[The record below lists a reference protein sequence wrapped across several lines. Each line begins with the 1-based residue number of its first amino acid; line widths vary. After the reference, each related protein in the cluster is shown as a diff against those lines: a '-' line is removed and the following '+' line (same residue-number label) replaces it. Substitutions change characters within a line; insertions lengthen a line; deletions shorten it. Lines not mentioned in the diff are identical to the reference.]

1 MIRSAAAVLSLALVA
16 LGACSS
22 GETEEAPMAE
32 TVASAVPAEIKA
44 IAAVAQKYSDVKAA
58 EAAGYMA
65 DPSGMCV
72 DAAMEGQPAELGAMG
87 IHYFRADLLGITSMP
102 KPGERVAGTGTH
114 TDFNDPGIL
123 IYEPQADGSL
133 QLVAVENLVF
143 AAGLKAAGT
152 TETPKFLDNEYMHM
166 MDDPATPA
174 DEAHGFEEHYELH
187 AWIPRANP
195 KGTFTPFNPTVTC
208 SHATMAAPAAAPA
221 QP

>member
-1 MIRSAAAVLSLALVA
+1 MIRSAAAVLSLSLVA
-16 LGACSS
+16 LAACSPA
-22 GETEEAPMAE
+22 ETEEAPAE
-32 TVASAVPAEIKA
+32 TAAPAVPAEIKA
-44 IAAVAQKYSDVKAA
+44 IAAVAQKYTDVKAA

-87 IHYFRADLLGITSMP
+87 IHYFRGDLLGIASMP
-102 KPGERVAGTGTH
+102 KPGQRVAGTGTH
-114 TDFNDPGIL
+114 TDFNDPAIL

-143 AAGLKAAGT
+143 AAGMKAAGT
-152 TETPKFLDNEYMHM
+152 TETPKFMNNEYVHM
-166 MDDPATPA
+166 IDDPATPA

-195 KGTFTPFNPTVTC
+195 KGTFTPFNPAVTC
-208 SHATMAAPAAAPA
+208 AHAKMAAPAAAPA
-221 QP
+221 KP